1 MSIRDDFFAAKAKG
15 ALWDVAVSIKR
26 GNPLPL
32 DANSIFES
40 YSALEAYAADV
51 LAYPGQVVSV
61 VNADSTTIYYLDQ
74 NKAIQPVGIIPSGD
88 SKTIEVTEAGAI
100 SLLGAANAANGTIP
114 MLDSETGKLT
124 WKTLED
130 IGAGDGNDNTTYE
143 FSFANEKI
151 VVTPKHNGV
160 AQTAVELD
168 LSNFITADELTTEL
182 NKLVDNDTT
191 YSIAEDEKV
200 LKLNDTVF
208 STEIGLKHENGKIS
222 LTGINGAVIAEFS
235 DADFV
240 KDSVLEDV
248 AYNSETQEIVF
259 TWKTLNGET
268 KTDAVS
274 VADFV
279 QTYTAGHGLELASNE
294 FAVKIDSESE
304 AFLSVG
310 ANGVKL
316 SGIQEAINTAAGNAK
331 TEAIND
337 AAGKYATTGALSQL
351 ETDLDTRLDVL
362 EAYEHNTYATKNE
375 LKATDD
381 VAKDA
386 QNRVDIVEGKIDEI
400 TSVGGEPNVIEKIKV
415 NGVTLEVE
423 KDSENKSTK
432 TVNISVPTTIAG
444 LSDWATVNERITTA
458 KTQADKGVD
467 DASAANA
474 LATANKEKID
484 EYELAIQ
491 LLNESK
497 TTYGARITTLENA
510 NSEHNAQYT
519 SLKNTVDGHTSTLA
533 GKADQSTV
541 DAVSQ
546 KASVNEQ
553 AIKTLNETTIPTLN
567 TEVGKKANSD
577 DVYTKTQIGSIDE
590 GKTLVEMIAAAKDEA
605 SYDDTELRNLIG
617 NPAAEGTV
625 ATGLHKSLAD
635 EVARATAAEQA
646 FAIKLENVGTVMDF
660 VGVITDENLPSTE
673 GYQKGD
679 VIIHKAQEYVF
690 DGSDWQPFGDASIN
704 AALISALDARVG
716 ANENAITLIND
727 SSNGILVQAKTYT
740 DNAIKNLPKAT
751 VDALGLIKVDNETIE
766 VDAEGTIAVKEV
778 STDKLTQGEDEL
790 VLMGGDA
797 SSN

>member
-259 TWKTLNGET
+259 TWKTLDGET

-279 QTYTAGHGLELASNE
+279 QTYTAGHGLELTGNE

-304 AFLSVG
+304 AFLSAS

-331 TEAIND
+331 NDAIND
-337 AAGKYATTGALSQL
+337 AAGKYATTDALSQL

-432 TVNISVPTTIAG
+432 AVNISVPTTIAG
-444 LSDWATVNERITTA
+444 LSDWATVNSRISAA
-458 KTQADKGVD
+458 KTQADKGV
-467 DASAANA
+467 
-474 LATANKEKID
+474 E
-484 EYELAIQ
+484 E
-491 LLNESK
+491 
-497 TTYGARITTLENA
+497 
-510 NSEHNAQYT
+510 
-519 SLKNTVDGHTSTLA
+519 A
-533 GKADQSTV
+533 GKANAQAELNATEIGKHDTRIGALEAIDIDHEDRLIVLEEANRQHSAEYSALSTIVSGHTDTLASKAEQSALN
-541 DAVSQ
+541 AVSQ
-546 KASVNEQ
+546 KASTNEQ
-553 AIKTLNETTIPTLN
+553 NIKALNETTIPAL
-567 TEVGKKANSD
+567 EVLIGNKANSAN
-577 DVYTKTQIGSIDE
+577 VYTKQEIGTITE
-590 GKTLVEMIAAAKDEA
+590 NKTLVEMIND
-605 SYDDTELRNLIG
+605 SVYDDSGIRSLIG
-617 NPAAEGTV
+617 TPAAEGTA
-625 ATGLHKSLAD
+625 ATGLYGELAA
-635 EVARATAAEQA
+635 EIARATAAETA
-646 FAIKLENVGTVMDF
+646 LANKLANVGNVMDF
-660 VGVITDENLPSTE
+660 VGVVEGDSLPSVDD
-673 GYQKGD
+673 YNNGD
-679 VIIHKAQEYVF
+679 VIIHKGIEYVC
-690 DGSDWQPFGDASIN
+690 DKNANTWQQFGDASIN
-704 AALISALDARVG
+704 TALIEVLETRITT
-716 ANENAITLIND
+716 NENNIAAINHEST
-727 SSNGILVQAKTYT
+727 GILALAKAYT
-740 DNAIKNLPKAT
+740 NEQINNLPKAT
-751 VDALGLIKVDNETIE
+751 AETFGLAKVDNSSI
-766 VDAEGTIAVKEV
+766 VSNEGVISVGKI
-778 STDKLTQGEDEL
+778 STDNLIQGVDEL
-790 VLMGGDA
+790 ILLGGDA
-797 SSN
+797 SK

>member
-222 LTGINGAVIAEFS
+222 LTGINGVVIAEFS

-259 TWKTLNGET
+259 TWKTLDGET

-279 QTYTAGHGLELASNE
+279 QTYTAGHGLELTGNE

-304 AFLSVG
+304 AFLSAN

-400 TSVGGEPNVIEKIKV
+400 TSVGGEPNVIEEIKV

-432 TVNISVPTTIAG
+432 AVNISVPTTIAG
-444 LSDWATVNERITTA
+444 LSDWATVNSRISAA
-458 KTQADKGVD
+458 KTQADKGV
-467 DASAANA
+467 
-474 LATANKEKID
+474 E
-484 EYELAIQ
+484 E
-491 LLNESK
+491 
-497 TTYGARITTLENA
+497 
-510 NSEHNAQYT
+510 
-519 SLKNTVDGHTSTLA
+519 A
-533 GKADQSTV
+533 GKANAQAELNATEIGKHDTRIGALEAIDIDHEDRLIVLEEANRQHSAEYSALSTIVSGHTDTLASKAEQSALN
-541 DAVSQ
+541 AVSQ
-546 KASVNEQ
+546 KASTNEQ
-553 AIKTLNETTIPTLN
+553 NIKALNETTIPAL
-567 TEVGKKANSD
+567 EVLIGNKATSAN
-577 DVYTKTQIGSIDE
+577 VYTKQEIGTITE
-590 GKTLVEMIAAAKDEA
+590 NKTLVEMIN
-605 SYDDTELRNLIG
+605 SVYDDSGIRSLIG
-617 NPAAEGTV
+617 TPAAEGTA
-625 ATGLHKSLAD
+625 ATGLYGELAA
-635 EVARATAAEQA
+635 EIARATAAETA
-646 FAIKLENVGTVMDF
+646 LANKLANVGNVMDF
-660 VGVITDENLPSTE
+660 VGVVEGDSLPSIDD
-673 GYQKGD
+673 YNNGD
-679 VIIHKAQEYVF
+679 VIIHKGIEYVC
-690 DGSDWQPFGDASIN
+690 DKNANTWQQFGDASIN
-704 AALISALDARVG
+704 TALIEVLETRITT
-716 ANENAITLIND
+716 NENNIAAINHEST
-727 SSNGILVQAKTYT
+727 GILALAKAYT
-740 DNAIKNLPKAT
+740 NEQINNLPKAT
-751 VDALGLIKVDNETIE
+751 AETFGLAKVDNSSI
-766 VDAEGTIAVKEV
+766 VSNEGVISVGKI
-778 STDKLTQGEDEL
+778 STDNLIQGVDEL
-790 VLMGGDA
+790 ILLGGDA
-797 SSN
+797 SK